1 LDAQGLESTFLY
13 GDGSGVEKLLT
24 DHLGVVS
31 LEELNYPLTDTFIFG
46 ILELNVELDI
56 PLNVEAFIRPPPL
69 APYFPFCLAL
79 EEIEVISFRLN
90 DYYGEEFP
98 VLGIASLP
106 NRLIVEEGIQLV
118 LYRLDWHPLRLWA
131 DFAWAHCHG
140 SIIVTEVAK

>member
-1 LDAQGLESTFLY
+1 MDAQGLESTFLY

-31 LEELNYPLTDTFIFG
+31 LEELNNPLTNTFIGG
-46 ILELNVELDI
+46 ILELDVELDI
-56 PLNVEAFIRPPPL
+56 LLNVKAFIRPPPL
-69 APYFPFCLAL
+69 APDLPFCLAL
-79 EEIEVISFRLN
+79 EEIEVMRFRLDN
-90 DYYGEEFP
+90 YDGEELP
-98 VLGIASLP
+98 VLGIAGLP